1 MEQTLR
7 IHPSAIL
14 LIAAPLLAVTACSSS
29 QQASDASGST
39 TSTSAA
45 AATSTSTPA
54 SGAAG
59 CVDNE
64 GHGPDNAPPCDAN
77 PADGRRV
84 PLGTDTGTKV
94 LVPADAYMA
103 IYAPADWAAG
113 IACTVTGANGQPLEV
128 RAAGAGAPPDKQFDG
143 RTWTVAA
150 TYGAT
155 PGDSTVKCAERAAGS
170 VPTDQGPL
178 WVRVLPIG
186 LMFGQPAG

>member
-1 MEQTLR
+1 MRL
-7 IHPSAIL
+7 HPSAIL

-29 QQASDASGST
+29 QQASDTA

-45 AATSTSTPA
+45 AATSTPTSTP
-54 SGAAG
+54 SEPG
-59 CVDNE
+59 CIDSE
-64 GHGPDNAPPCDAN
+64 GHGPDNGQPCEAN

-84 PLGTDTGTKV
+84 PLGTSTGTKV

-113 IACTVTGANGQPLEV
+113 IACTVTDGNGQPLEV
-128 RAAGAGAPPDKQFDG
+128 RAAGAGAPADKQFEG